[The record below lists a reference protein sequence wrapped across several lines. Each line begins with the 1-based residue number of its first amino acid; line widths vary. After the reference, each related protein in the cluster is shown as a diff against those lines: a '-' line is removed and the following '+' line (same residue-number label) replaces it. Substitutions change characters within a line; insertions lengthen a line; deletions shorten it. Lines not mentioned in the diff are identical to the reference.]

1 MSNAVPQAILDL
13 LGWRSVKS
21 KFSIDGKVPNVADK
35 DSRPSVE
42 IAAAVFDQLEVTRST
57 GAPGQTAGSR
67 FEKAIEQI
75 LEERLWQLVPNGKWT
90 TDRRD
95 VTDFAQYEHLARI
108 QLIAEAN
115 PTLRSSLGTDYL
127 IKPDVTIGIK
137 IGPRR
142 HLHAAVSCKWTIR
155 SDRVQNIRHEGVV
168 LTRHRRGRQPHFVAV
183 TAEPLP
189 SRLAAIARGTGELDC
204 VYHVALQ
211 QLRAACQNNRRALN
225 TLEELIAQDRLR
237 SLGDLPEVIARY

>member
-1 MSNAVPQAILDL
+1 MSNAVPQAILNL
-13 LGWRSVKS
+13 LGWRSVKGRY
-21 KFSIDGKVPNVADK
+21 SIDGKMPNIADK
-35 DSRPSVE
+35 ASRPSVE
-42 IAAAVFDQLEVTRST
+42 IAAAVFDQLGVTRST
-57 GAPGQTAGSR
+57 EAPGQTAGSK

-90 TDRRD
+90 TDRRKI
-95 VTDFAQYEHLARI
+95 TEFAQYEHLARI
-108 QLIAEAN
+108 KLIAEAD

-127 IKPDVTIGIK
+127 IKPDITIGIK
-137 IGPRR
+137 AGPRR

-155 SDRVQNIRHEGVV
+155 SDRVQNVRHEGVV

-204 VYHVALQ
+204 VYHIALK
-211 QLRAACQNNRRALN
+211 QLRAACQYNRRASD
-225 TLEELIAQDRLR
+225 TLEELIEQDRLR
-237 SLGDLPEVIARY
+237 SLGKLPDVIARY